1 MPGPTITLNN
11 PLNVGG
17 GGSGTGGATSAG
29 GGGGGISGD
38 LDTVSSQVRDQ
49 TQQFGSLVKVPSFTG
64 QSEMGSMLKLQREIS
79 LEQLI
84 FQTLSNVI
92 KSRFDSAKNAIS
104 NTGR

>member
-29 GGGGGISGD
+29 GGGGISGD

-49 TQQFGSLVKVPSFTG
+49 TQQFGSLVKDPSFTG

-92 KSRFDSAKNAIS
+92 KSRADSAKNAVS
-104 NTGR
+104 NMGR